1 MILTLLILIPLI
13 AGIVGMAAKN
23 AAKGIALLSSVATL
37 IVALIP
43 VFSLDVVTGAL
54 DAGLPGTVEQLY
66 STPWTME
73 WSMPWIPT
81 LGTNIS
87 LMADNMAIMLCI
99 LTGIVMTVVFI
110 TNWNKETEN
119 PGSFYGLMLLAQAGI
134 TGVFLASDA
143 LLFYFFWELALIPV
157 YFLCSRWGGEKR
169 IAVTFKF
176 FVYTFVGSLMMLA
189 ALIYLSLQNPGANA
203 FAWENIVRAGQSLS
217 AEEQQWMFWL
227 IFVAFAIKMPIFPFH
242 TWQPGTYQQSPTPVT
257 IILSALMVKMGLYG
271 VIRWL
276 LPVVPEGVAMWSD
289 TVITLSIVGIVYASC
304 LAIMQTDIKRLIAY
318 SSIAHMGLMS
328 AAAFANTSVGMHGL
342 MVQMF
347 NHGINIAGMW
357 IIVSMIE
364 QRWGTRD
371 MKELGGMASTAPIM
385 AISMVII
392 ALANIA
398 LPLTNGFIGEFML
411 FNGLF
416 ASESSY
422 HITFMVVAGL
432 GIILGAVYTLNMIQ
446 RTAYGDAVAIK
457 QGADVTITEYIGL
470 AIIIG
475 LIIVLGVYPKPL
487 LELTSGAVAM
497 VMP

>member
-1 MILTLLILIPLI
+1 MILTLLILIPLL
-13 AGIVGMAAKN
+13 AGIFSFVVKAQ
-23 AAKGIALLSSVATL
+23 AKGIALLSSLATL
-37 IVALIP
+37 GISALI
-43 VFSLDVVTGAL
+43 STDIYSGA
-54 DAGLPGTVEQLY
+54 QI
-66 STPWTME
+66 S

-87 LMADNMAIMLCI
+87 LLADGMAAMLCL

-110 TNWNKETEN
+110 TNSNKEVEN
-119 PGSFYGLMLLAQAGI
+119 RGAYYGLMLLSQAGI

-157 YFLCSRWGGEKR
+157 YFLCSQWGGEKR

-176 FVYTFVGSLMMLA
+176 FIYTFVGSLMLLA
-189 ALIYLSLQNPGANA
+189 GIIYLAMQSPGANA
-203 FAWENIVRAGQSLS
+203 FAWNNIIRAGSSLP
-217 AEEQQWMFWL
+217 ADQQQWLFWL
-227 IFVAFAIKMPIFPFH
+227 IFIAFAIKMPIFPFH
-242 TWQPGTYQQSPTPVT
+242 TWQPDTYEQSPTPVT
-257 IILSALMVKMGLYG
+257 IILSALMVKMGLFA

-276 LPVVPEGVAMWSD
+276 LPTVPEGVTLWSD
-289 TVITLSIVGIVYASC
+289 TVITLSVIGIVYASL
-304 LAIMQTDIKRLIAY
+304 LAIMQTDLKRLIAY

-357 IIVSMIE
+357 VIVSMVE

-371 MKELGGMASTAPIM
+371 MKELGGMASTAPLM
-385 AISMVII
+385 VVAMVII
-392 ALANIA
+392 SLANIA

-416 ASESSY
+416 ASESQY
-422 HITFMVVAGL
+422 HIVFMVVAGL

-446 RTAYGDAVAIK
+446 RTGYGEAVAMK
-457 QGADVTITEYIGL
+457 PGTGDLAMNEYIGL
-470 AIIIG
+470 AILIG
-475 LIIVLGVYPKPL
+475 LIIFLGVYPKPL
-487 LELTSGAVAM
+487 LELTSGM
-497 VMP
+497 VSMMP